1 MCTNKIME
9 GQENATTSERSSKK
23 QEEGSTFDGQSLL
36 RKYRRLLR
44 VEVAVLCVLMVVVW
58 GLLALPVVFYFLP
71 LAVVRTGTMHAST
84 NSIHADRVIMNCM
97 PV

>member
-1 MCTNKIME
+1 ME
-9 GQENATTSERSSKK
+9 GQENAERSSKK

-44 VEVAVLCVLMVVVW
+44 VEVAGLCVLMVVVW

-71 LAVVRTGTMHAST
+71 LAVVRTYTCDSHDAC
-84 NSIHADRVIMNCM
+84 H
-97 PV
+97 